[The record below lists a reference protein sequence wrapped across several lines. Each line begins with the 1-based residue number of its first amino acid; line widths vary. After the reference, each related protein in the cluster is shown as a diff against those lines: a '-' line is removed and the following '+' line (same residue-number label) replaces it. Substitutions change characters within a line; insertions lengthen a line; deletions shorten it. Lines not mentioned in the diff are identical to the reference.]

1 MGKGSPLFGVFPLFL
16 PLMVASSDMVRSD
29 REFRAREKDMPAL
42 FLEWMYLEK
51 QETSQ
56 THRWKTTTK
65 AVASQLLLKY

>member
-1 MGKGSPLFGVFPLFL
+1 
-16 PLMVASSDMVRSD
+16 MVRSD

-56 THRWKTTTK
+56 TYRWKTTTK